1 MDWGVHVVQ
10 HPARREN
17 AKWKNSSPIGP
28 GTSGILGLI
37 GKRDVRSRQGGCDFV
52 FFSLYLRL
60 VQVDNLIIPNLEFP
74 ESLQS
79 DFATGGRPL
88 SGIYWRSSL
97 SDPAPCTKM
106 TRMIDC
112 RPFLFAL
119 RRPGPR
125 NSVPPSGYLGD
136 VYFITRSEWQENDQ
150 TRHPVESR
158 PSPRLVRCR
167 EPCRTLRFHWYTSRS
182 VQHCLSFRT
191 PQKGAQR
198 ASRTA
203 IRRWLFVG
211 SRTWTVAVASRAGR
225 NQGKICG
232 RTRRASYAGKSLS

>member
-1 MDWGVHVVQ
+1 M
-10 HPARREN
+10 
-17 AKWKNSSPIGP
+17 
-28 GTSGILGLI
+28 
-37 GKRDVRSRQGGCDFV
+37 RSRQGAMRFCI
-52 FFSLYLRL
+52 FSPLSPACPGR
-60 VQVDNLIIPNLEFP
+60 
-74 ESLQS
+74 QS
-79 DFATGGRPL
+79 DHPQSRISGTSAVRFCDREEDL
-88 SGIYWRSSL
+88 ISGIYWRSSL
-97 SDPAPCTKM
+97 CDEISDPAPCTKM
-106 TRMIDC
+106 TRKIDC

-136 VYFITRSEWQENDQ
+136 VYSVTRSGWQENDQ
-150 TRHPVESR
+150 NRHPVESR
-158 PSPRLVRCR
+158 PSPRLIRCG

-182 VQHCLSFRT
+182 VQHCLSSRT